1 VERPEARS
9 RPQRQITDNHGTEQ
23 ENARWLLFVNLNR
36 STYFRLTLFWQC

>member
-23 ENARWLLFVNLNR
+23 ENDRRSLFVNLHR
-36 STYFRLTLFWQC
+36 ST